1 MPISNLIEYGC
12 KILFYKFIEKKYE
25 GYSFNKN
32 NINLLEKLSE
42 NDNYVV
48 KIDCAIKGRFK
59 KGLMK
64 INVNIKQITEF
75 INSINYDNFIIEP
88 YIENIT
94 IEPFIKKSNEYYIS
108 IINNELY
115 LTINYSHNGGIELNN
130 NSPIKSIFIPFEK
143 QLDNNDFFNLD
154 INYGDNHIKLFL
166 NNLLS
171 FYNYYH
177 LTFLEINPFI
187 VINNEINILDMFCSV
202 DSTALYLPQMNEVSQ
217 YIYED
222 KVDQQIKDLDE
233 RTGGSLKFKL
243 LNPNGNIWLLV
254 AGGGASVVYMDTL
267 CSLGYK
273 DEIANYGEYSGNP
286 PSELVY
292 QYCCYIF
299 EKINNSNNN
308 KPYYLF
314 IGGAIANFTLVDKTF
329 EGIIKAII
337 EYKTVFINKNIKV
350 LVRRGGPNY
359 EIGLKNI
366 KNCCDDLKIYC
377 DINGPTISLTQ
388 IVKDNLNYK
397 NNLKNNIH
405 NNFDFNFNIPLF
417 YKNYSNIIQPN
428 SKMGIYGGD
437 YQNIAQRII
446 DFDII
451 SNRNEPSIGYII
463 DPNLLNRKL
472 LQLYWK
478 DNVII
483 MIPVYKEIPPIV
495 DGSEINLSVKG
506 IINFASFRSAYS
518 SSVSCLKNNN
528 IEWIAIIAEG
538 MPELYAK
545 KLSLEFPNKL
555 ILGPSTIG
563 GIIAGNLRIGNTG
576 GTIDNI
582 ISSNLHSNN
591 GSVGI
596 ITKSGGLLNELCNI
610 VNKYSSGVHSAISIG
625 GDRYPCTNFIDIA
638 MMYNNNPQIK
648 LIVILGEVGGY
659 QEINIAQAFKNN
671 LINKPILALCLGNSA
686 EYFTDTNIQFGHA
699 GAFIN
704 NDFEKASFKN
714 EYMRHCGIIVPS
726 DFDNISNELL
736 KINID
741 VNTNINTNNINNI
754 DLLKNRKKYD
764 IISSI
769 CDERGEEL
777 KYNNTKIT
785 ELEPTIGTAISNLWF
800 KKNLPVYMQK
810 YFEFIIFITADHG
823 PCVSGAQNTIITTR
837 AGKDLVSSLCSGLL
851 TIGPKF
857 GGAVNQAGIDFY
869 YGWKN
874 KNTAYDFVENMKNK
888 GQIISGIGH
897 KIKSKDNPDSRV
909 IMLNNFIKDNF
920 PSEVELNIT
929 NFAKQVEE
937 ITLKKKNNL
946 ILNVDGFIAVSI
958 LDGLLHHFN
967 AEHVEKLLE
976 LDIFNAFFILG
987 RTIGFIGHHIDQKML
1002 GTELY
1007 RMPQERV
1014 GYIKE

>member
-1 MPISNLIEYGC
+1 MPISNLTEYGS
-12 KILFYKFIEKKYE
+12 KKLFNNFINANYE
-25 GYSFNKN
+25 GLSFNKTN
-32 NINLLEKLSE
+32 NFSLLNLCE
-42 NDNYVV
+42 NNNYVI

-59 KGLMK
+59 KGLIR
-64 INVNIKQITEF
+64 ININKNEIIEF
-75 INSINYDNFIIEP
+75 INSVNYDNFIIEP
-88 YIENIT
+88 YVENMT
-94 IEPFIKKSNEYYIS
+94 IEPFVKKSNEYYIS
-108 IINNELY
+108 ILNNNINLII
-115 LTINYSHNGGIELNN
+115 TYSQNGGIDLDKNT
-130 NSPIKSIFIPFEK
+130 SLKSIIIPFDK
-143 QLDNNDFFNLD
+143 KLDNNDFFNLD
-154 INYGDNHIKLFL
+154 INYGDNHIKIFI

-171 FYNYYH
+171 FYNNYH

-187 VINNEINILDMFCSV
+187 IINKEINVLDMFCSV
-202 DSTALYLPQMNEVSQ
+202 DSTSLYLQHMHEVSK

-222 KVDQQIKDLDE
+222 KIDSKIKELDE

-273 DEIANYGEYSGNP
+273 NEVANYGEYSGNP

-299 EKINNSNNN
+299 EKINNSISD

-329 EGIIKAII
+329 EGIIKAIN
-337 EYKTVFINKNIKV
+337 EHKTVFINKEVKI

-366 KNCCDDLKIYC
+366 KNCCDNLNIFC
-377 DINGPTISLTQ
+377 SVNGPEISLAQ
-388 IVKDNLNYK
+388 IIK
-397 NNLKNNIH
+397 NNLISKNIDNIINNT
-405 NNFDFNFNIPLF
+405 NNFDINLDLPLI
-417 YKNYSNIIQPN
+417 YKNYSDVLQPN
-428 SKMGIYGGD
+428 TKMGIYGGD

-463 DPNLLNRKL
+463 DPNILKKKL

-478 DNVII
+478 NNVII
-483 MIPVYKEIPPIV
+483 MIPVYKEIPTDV
-495 DGSEINLSVKG
+495 VSVKG

-518 SSVSCLKNNN
+518 SSISCLKNNN
-528 IEWIAIIAEG
+528 IDWIAIIAEG
-538 MPELYAK
+538 MPELFAK
-545 KLSLEFPNKL
+545 KLSMEFPNKL

-582 ISSNLHSNN
+582 ISSNLHLND
-591 GSVGI
+591 GCVGI
-596 ITKSGGLLNELCNI
+596 ITKSGGLLNELCNL
-610 VNKYSSGVHSAISIG
+610 VSKFSSGVHSAISIG
-625 GDRYPCTNFIDIA
+625 GDRFPCTNFIDIA

-648 LIVILGEVGGY
+648 LIVILGEVGGT
-659 QEINIAQAFKNN
+659 QEISVANAYKNK

-686 EYFTDTNIQFGHA
+686 EYFTDNNIQFGHA

-704 NDFEKASFKN
+704 DVYEKASFKN
-714 EYMRHCGIIVPS
+714 KYMSECGIIVPE
-726 DFDNISNELL
+726 DFDNISTELL
-736 KINID
+736 KINLPK
-741 VNTNINTNNINNI
+741 NLEINKKNDNLESLI
-754 DLLKNRKKYD
+754 NRKKYD

-777 KYNNTKIT
+777 EYNNTKIT
-785 ELEPTIGTAISNLWF
+785 KLEPNIGTAISNLWF
-800 KKNLPVYMQK
+800 KKNLPEYMQK

-874 KNTAYDFVENMKNK
+874 KYNAFDFVEYMKNK

-897 KIKSKDNPDSRV
+897 KVKSKENPDSRV
-909 IMLNNFIKDNF
+909 VMLNNFIRDNF
-920 PSEVELNIT
+920 PKEVDLNIT

-958 LDGLLHHFN
+958 LDGLLHHFSN
-967 AEHVEKLLE
+967 EHVEKLLE

-987 RTIGFIGHHIDQKML
+987 RTIGFIGHHIDQKIL
-1002 GTELY
+1002 GTDLY

-1014 GYIKE
+1014 GYIKN

>member
-1 MPISNLIEYGC
+1 MPTLNLTEYGS
-12 KILFYKFIEKKYE
+12 KILFHNFINVKYD
-25 GYSFNKN
+25 GSTFIKN
-32 NINLLEKLSE
+32 NDFSLLNLSE
-42 NDNYVV
+42 NNKYVV
-48 KIDCAIKGRFK
+48 KIDCAIKGRYK

-64 INVNIKQITEF
+64 VNVNPVEILDF
-75 INSINYDNFIIEP
+75 INSVNYDNFIIEP

-94 IEPFIKKSNEYYIS
+94 IEPFIKMSNEYYIS
-108 IINNELY
+108 IINNDIN
-115 LTINYSHNGGIELNN
+115 LTINYSQNGGIGLDK
-130 NSPIKSIFIPFEK
+130 NSSIKSIIIPFDK
-143 QLDNNDFFNLD
+143 KLDNNDFFNLD
-154 INYGDNHIKLFL
+154 INYGENHIKTFL

-171 FYNYYH
+171 FYNNYH

-187 VINNEINILDMFCSV
+187 IINKEIIILDMFCSI
-202 DSTALYLPQMNEVSQ
+202 DSTALYLQHMIEVSK

-222 KVDQQIKDLDE
+222 KIDNKIKELDE

-254 AGGGASVVYMDTL
+254 AGGGASVAYIDSL

-286 PSELVY
+286 PTELVY

-299 EKINNSNNN
+299 EKINNSVSD

-329 EGIIKAII
+329 EGIIKAIN
-337 EYKTVFINKNIKV
+337 EYKTVFTNKNIKI

-366 KNCCDDLKIYC
+366 KNCCDELNIFC
-377 DINGPTISLTQ
+377 IINGPEINLTQ
-388 IVKDNLNYK
+388 IVKDNLISK
-397 NNLKNNIH
+397 NTDNLSLKNNIH
-405 NNFDFNFNIPLF
+405 NFDFDLPII
-417 YKNYSNIIQPN
+417 YKNYFNILQPN
-428 SKMGIYGGD
+428 TKMGIYGGD

-463 DPNLLNRKL
+463 DPNLVNKKL
-472 LQLYWK
+472 IQLYWK
-478 DNVII
+478 NNVII
-483 MIPVYKEIPPIV
+483 MCPVYKEIPT
-495 DGSEINLSVKG
+495 NFLSVKG

-528 IEWIAIIAEG
+528 IDWIAIIAEG
-538 MPELYAK
+538 IPELFAK
-545 KLSLEFPNKL
+545 KLSREFPNKL

-591 GSVGI
+591 GCVGI
-596 ITKSGGLLNELCNI
+596 ITKSGGLLNEICYI
-610 VNKYSSGVHSAISIG
+610 VSKSLLGVHSAISIG
-625 GDRYPCTNFIDIA
+625 GDRFPCTNFIDIA

-648 LIVILGEVGGY
+648 LIVILGEVGGI
-659 QEINIAQAFKNN
+659 QEISIAQAFKNK
-671 LINKPILALCLGNSA
+671 LINKPVLGLCLGSSA

-704 NDFEKASFKN
+704 DIYEKASFKN
-714 EYMRHCGIIVPS
+714 EYMRACGIIVPN
-726 DFDNISNELL
+726 DFDNISSELL
-736 KINID
+736 KINLEINTN
-741 VNTNINTNNINNI
+741 NTNINQKINTES
-754 DLLKNRKKYD
+754 LKNRKKYD

-769 CDERGEEL
+769 SDERGEEL
-777 KYNNTKIT
+777 EYNNTKIS
-785 ELEPTIGTAISNLWF
+785 ELEPNIGTAISNLWF

-874 KNTAYDFVENMKNK
+874 KYTAFDFVEYMKNK

-897 KIKSKDNPDSRV
+897 KVKSKDNPDSRV
-909 IMLNNFIKDNF
+909 VMLNNFIRDNF
-920 PSEVELNIT
+920 PKEIVLNIT

-958 LDGLLHHFN
+958 LDGLLHHFST
-967 AEHVEKLLE
+967 EHVEKLLE

-1002 GTELY
+1002 GTDLY

-1014 GYIKE
+1014 GYIKNE

>member
-1 MPISNLIEYGC
+1 MPVSNLTEYGS
-12 KILFYKFIEKKYE
+12 KILFNNFINTKYE
-25 GYSFNKN
+25 GLTFNKKNDFTSLRLFDN
-32 NINLLEKLSE
+32 NK
-42 NDNYVV
+42 YVV
-48 KIDCAIKGRFK
+48 KIDCAIKGRYK

-64 INVNIKQITEF
+64 VNINSEETLEF
-75 INSINYDNFIIEP
+75 INSINFDNFIIEP
-88 YIENIT
+88 YVENKT
-94 IEPFIKKSNEYYIS
+94 IEPFTKKSDEYYIS
-108 IINNELY
+108 ILNNDIN
-115 LTINYSHNGGIELNN
+115 LTINYSKNGGIELDK
-130 NSPIKSIFIPFEK
+130 NSTIKSIMIPFDK
-143 QLDNNDFFNLD
+143 KLDNNDFFNLD
-154 INYGDNHIKLFL
+154 INYGDNHIKTFI

-187 VINNEINILDMFCSV
+187 LINNKINILDMFCSI
-202 DSTALYLPQMNEVSQ
+202 DSTALFLQHMMIVSE
-217 YIYED
+217 YVYED
-222 KVDQQIKDLDE
+222 KVDKKIKELDE

-243 LNPNGNIWLLV
+243 LNSNGNIWLLV

-286 PSELVY
+286 PTEFLY

-299 EKINNSNNN
+299 EKINNSVSD

-329 EGIIKAII
+329 EGIIKAIK
-337 EYKTVFINKNIKV
+337 EHKTIFTNKNIKI

-366 KNCCDDLKIYC
+366 KNCCDDLNIFC
-377 DINGPTISLTQ
+377 IIHGPEISLTQ
-388 IVKDNLNYK
+388 IIKDNLINKNTDNLCLKNIIY
-397 NNLKNNIH
+397 NNLNL
-405 NNFDFNFNIPLF
+405 DIPIT
-417 YKNYSNIIQPN
+417 YKNYINMLQPN
-428 SKMGIYGGD
+428 TKMGIYGGD

-463 DPNLLNRKL
+463 DPNLVNKKL

-483 MIPVYKEIPPIV
+483 MIPIFKELPN
-495 DGSEINLSVKG
+495 DNLSVKG

-518 SSVSCLKNNN
+518 SSISCLKNNN
-528 IEWIAIIAEG
+528 IDWIAIIAEG
-538 MPELYAK
+538 MPELFSK
-545 KLSLEFPNKL
+545 KLSREFPNKL

-582 ISSNLHSNN
+582 ISSNLHSSN

-596 ITKSGGLLNELCNI
+596 ITKSGGLLNELCDL
-610 VNKYSSGVHSAISIG
+610 VSKSLLGVHSAISIG
-625 GDRYPCTNFIDIA
+625 GDRFPCTNFIDIA

-648 LIVILGEVGGY
+648 LIIILGEVGGT
-659 QEINIAQAFKNN
+659 QELSIANAFKNKMF
-671 LINKPILALCLGNSA
+671 NKPILGLCLGSSA
-686 EYFTDTNIQFGHA
+686 EYFTDSNIQFGHA

-704 NDFEKASFKN
+704 NIYEKASFKN
-714 EYMRHCGIIVPS
+714 QYMLNCGIIVPE
-726 DFDNISNELL
+726 DFDNIFNELL
-736 KINID
+736 KINLEISIK
-741 VNTNINTNNINNI
+741 NKSPTNDIIELI
-754 DLLKNRKKYD
+754 KNRKKYD

-769 CDERGEEL
+769 CDERGDEL
-777 KYNNTKIT
+777 EYNNTKIT
-785 ELEPTIGTAISNLWF
+785 ELEPNIGTAISNLWF
-800 KKNLPVYMQK
+800 KKNLPIYMQK

-857 GGAVNQAGIDFY
+857 GGAINQAGIDFY
-869 YGWKN
+869 NGWKN
-874 KNTAYDFVENMKNK
+874 KYTAFEFVEYMKNK

-909 IMLNNFIKDNF
+909 ILLNNFIMDNF
-920 PSEVELNIT
+920 PKEVNLNIT

-958 LDGLLHHFN
+958 LDGLLHHFSV
-967 AEHVEKLLE
+967 EHVEKLLE

-987 RTIGFIGHHIDQKML
+987 RTIGFIGHHIDQKIL
-1002 GTELY
+1002 GTDLY

-1014 GYIKE
+1014 GYIKNK

>member
-1 MPISNLIEYGC
+1 MPITNLIEYGC
-12 KILFYKFIEKKYE
+12 KILFNKFIEKKYI
-25 GYSFNKN
+25 GYCFNKN
-32 NINLLEKLSE
+32 NSNINDLNLPE
-42 NDNYVV
+42 DNYVV
-48 KIDCAIKGRFK
+48 KIDCAIKGRLK
-59 KGLMK
+59 KGLLK
-64 INVNIKQITEF
+64 INVNIDEVKNF
-75 INSINYDNFIIEP
+75 INSVDYSNFIIEP

-94 IEPFIKKSNEYYIS
+94 IEPFTKKSNEYYIS
-108 IINNELY
+108 IINDDTNLI
-115 LTINYSHNGGIELNN
+115 INYSQDGGIGLDKNSQIKTISIPLN
-130 NSPIKSIFIPFEK
+130 K
-143 QLDNNDFFNLD
+143 QLDNNDFFNLN
-154 INYGDNHIKLFL
+154 INYGENHIKTFL

-171 FYNYYH
+171 FYNNYH

-187 VINNEINILDMFCSV
+187 IINNEINILDMICSI
-202 DSTALYLPQMNEVSQ
+202 DSTALYLPQMAEVIQ

-243 LNPNGNIWLLV
+243 LNPNGNIWLLI

-299 EKINNSNNN
+299 EKINNSVSN

-329 EGIIKAII
+329 EGIIKALI

-366 KNCCDDLKIYC
+366 KNCCDNLNIYC
-377 DINGPTISLTQ
+377 EINGPNISLTQ
-388 IVKDNLNYK
+388 IVKDNLSKK
-397 NNLKNNIH
+397 NTINSYNH
-405 NNFDFNFNIPLF
+405 NFDFNFDIPLF

-428 SKMGIYGGD
+428 CKMGIYGGD

-463 DPNLLNRKL
+463 DPNLVNRKL

-478 DNVII
+478 DNLII

-495 DGSEINLSVKG
+495 DGSKINLSVKG
-506 IINFASFRSAYS
+506 IINFASFRSAYYS
-518 SSVSCLKNNN
+518 SYSCLKNNN
-528 IEWIAIIAEG
+528 IDWIAIIAEG

-648 LIVILGEVGGY
+648 LIVILGEVGGN
-659 QEINIAQAFKNN
+659 QEIKIAHAFKNKV
-671 LINKPILALCLGNSA
+671 INKPILALCLGNSA

-714 EYMRHCGIIVPS
+714 EYMRHCGIIVPC

-741 VNTNINTNNINNI
+741 KINNTNNTNNTNNI
-754 DLLKNRKKYD
+754 DSLKNRKKYD

-777 KYNNTKIT
+777 KYNNTKIS

-800 KKNLPVYMQK
+800 KKNLPIYMQK

-869 YGWKN
+869 NGWKN
-874 KNTAYDFVENMKNK
+874 KYTAYDFVEYMKNK

-909 IMLNNFIKDNF
+909 ILLNNFIKDNF
-920 PSEVELNIT
+920 PSEVVLNIT

-958 LDGLLHHFN
+958 LDGLLHHFS

-1002 GTELY
+1002 GTDLY

>member
-12 KILFYKFIEKKYE
+12 KILFNKFIEKNYI
-25 GYSFNKN
+25 GYCFNKN
-32 NINLLEKLSE
+32 NNNINDLNLPE
-42 NDNYVV
+42 DNYVV
-48 KIDCAIKGRFK
+48 KIDCAIKGRLK
-59 KGLMK
+59 KGLLK
-64 INVNIKQITEF
+64 INVNIDEVKNF
-75 INSINYDNFIIEP
+75 INSVDYSNFIIEP

-94 IEPFIKKSNEYYIS
+94 IEPFTKKSNEYYIS
-108 IINNELY
+108 IINDDTNLI
-115 LTINYSHNGGIELNN
+115 INYSHNGGIELDK
-130 NSPIKSIFIPFEK
+130 NSLIKSISIPLNK
-143 QLDNNDFFNLD
+143 QLDNNDFFNLN
-154 INYGDNHIKLFL
+154 INYGDNHIKSFL

-171 FYNYYH
+171 FYNNYH

-187 VINNEINILDMFCSV
+187 IINKEIIILDMFCSV
-202 DSTALYLPQMNEVSQ
+202 DSTALYLSQMTEVIQ

-243 LNPNGNIWLLV
+243 LNPNGNIWLLI

-299 EKINNSNNN
+299 EKINNSVND

-329 EGIIKAII
+329 EGIIKALI
-337 EYKTVFINKNIKV
+337 EYKTVFIDKNIKI

-377 DINGPTISLTQ
+377 EVNGPNISLTQ
-388 IVKDNLNYK
+388 IVKDNLSKK
-397 NNLKNNIH
+397 NTINSYNH
-405 NNFDFNFNIPLF
+405 NSDFNFDIPLF

-428 SKMGIYGGD
+428 CKMGIYGGD

-463 DPNLLNRKL
+463 DPNLVNRKL

-478 DNVII
+478 DNLII
-483 MIPVYKEIPPIV
+483 MIPVYKEIPSIV
-495 DGSEINLSVKG
+495 DGSAINLSVKG
-506 IINFASFRSAYS
+506 IINFASFRSAYYS
-518 SSVSCLKNNN
+518 SYSCLKNNN
-528 IEWIAIIAEG
+528 IDWIAIIAEG

-610 VNKYSSGVHSAISIG
+610 VNRYSSGVHSAISIG
-625 GDRYPCTNFIDIA
+625 GDRFPCTNFIDIA

-648 LIVILGEVGGY
+648 LIVILGEVGGN
-659 QEINIAQAFKNN
+659 QEIKIAHAFKNKV
-671 LINKPILALCLGNSA
+671 INKPILALCLGNSA

-714 EYMRHCGIIVPS
+714 EYMRHCGIIVPC

-741 VNTNINTNNINNI
+741 KINNTNTNNINNI

-777 KYNNTKIT
+777 KYNNTKIS

-800 KKNLPVYMQK
+800 KKNLPIYMQK

-869 YGWKN
+869 FGWKN
-874 KNTAYDFVENMKNK
+874 KYTAYDFVEYMKNK

-909 IMLNNFIKDNF
+909 VMLNNFIKDNF
-920 PSEVELNIT
+920 PSEVVLNIT

-958 LDGLLHHFN
+958 LDGLLHHFSV
-967 AEHVEKLLE
+967 EHVEKLLE

-1002 GTELY
+1002 GTDLY